1 MKTRISILVFTLLGC
16 ISCSGNIIKVGKHQ
30 QYLSIREAIHAAING
45 DTLWIDSGNYQEKNI
60 VIDKSIT
67 IIGKDYPVLDGE
79 AKTEIISV
87 KQNRVTIKGLKLI
100 RSGISSLQDIAA
112 IKIYNCRDVV
122 IENNIIEDAFFG
134 IYVQGGTNC
143 RIENNRLKASSQTE
157 QRSGNGIHC
166 WKCDSMQIIANKISG
181 HRDGIYFEFV
191 TNSIIWRNTSMQNLR
206 YGLHFM
212 FSHNDAYIS
221 NIFKDNGAGVSV
233 MFTHGVKMFNNFFE
247 DNWGDGAFGLL
258 LKEITDSYVIGNK
271 FLSNTS
277 GIFMEGASRINL
289 ERNEFKGN
297 GWAIKI
303 QASCMDIAITNN
315 NFISNTFDIGTNGSL
330 VLNTFNRNY
339 WDKYE
344 GYDLNKDN
352 IGDVPFHPVSL
363 FSVIVE
369 KNPSSMMLFRSFM
382 TSLLDKTERILP
394 SLTPENLKD
403 DYPYM
408 KPLKL

>member
-166 WKCDSMQIIANKISG
+166 WKCDSMQ
-181 HRDGIYFEFV
+181 
-191 TNSIIWRNTSMQNLR
+191 
-206 YGLHFM
+206 
-212 FSHNDAYIS
+212 
-221 NIFKDNGAGVSV
+221 
-233 MFTHGVKMFNNFFE
+233 
-247 DNWGDGAFGLL
+247 
-258 LKEITDSYVIGNK
+258 
-271 FLSNTS
+271 
-277 GIFMEGASRINL
+277 
-289 ERNEFKGN
+289 
-297 GWAIKI
+297 
-303 QASCMDIAITNN
+303 
-315 NFISNTFDIGTNGSL
+315 
-330 VLNTFNRNY
+330 
-339 WDKYE
+339 
-344 GYDLNKDN
+344 
-352 IGDVPFHPVSL
+352 
-363 FSVIVE
+363 
-369 KNPSSMMLFRSFM
+369 
-382 TSLLDKTERILP
+382 
-394 SLTPENLKD
+394 
-403 DYPYM
+403 
-408 KPLKL
+408 

>member
-1 MKTRISILVFTLLGC
+1 M
-16 ISCSGNIIKVGKHQ
+16 
-30 QYLSIREAIHAAING
+30 
-45 DTLWIDSGNYQEKNI
+45 
-60 VIDKSIT
+60 
-67 IIGKDYPVLDGE
+67 
-79 AKTEIISV
+79 
-87 KQNRVTIKGLKLI
+87 
-100 RSGISSLQDIAA
+100 
-112 IKIYNCRDVV
+112 
-122 IENNIIEDAFFG
+122 
-134 IYVQGGTNC
+134 
-143 RIENNRLKASSQTE
+143 
-157 QRSGNGIHC
+157 
-166 WKCDSMQIIANKISG
+166 
-181 HRDGIYFEFV
+181 
-191 TNSIIWRNTSMQNLR
+191 
-206 YGLHFM
+206 HFM

-221 NIFKDNGAGVSV
+221 NVFKNNGAGVSV

-271 FLSNTS
+271 FISNTS
-277 GIFMEGASRINL
+277 GIFMEGANRINL
-289 ERNEFKGN
+289 ERNEFKSN

-303 QASCMDIAITNN
+303 QASCMDIVITNN

-330 VLNTFNRNY
+330 VLNTFNKNY

-382 TSLLDKTERILP
+382 TSLLDKTERIIP